1 MTRSLWIINND
12 LWITF
17 AFHIRI
23 VYLGFQPWETD
34 FDHTIVWFKIS
45 KLKKA
50 ALESPKIFFFIFWYF
65 TPTKMYG
72 RNRGL
77 LEVPGT
83 LIIKIV
89 LPMVLWVYKRNST
102 RSILVI
108 DQDGLTLPGPRYYL
122 NAPTNIDAFENNPDA
137 VTRQYRDL
145 IQSVITL
152 LGGRLDNDAVK
163 DILLFERRLAMITIP
178 SYDQRRRSKQYVNKI
193 GKIQDLK
200 KLLPQIDWQQVRK
213 RVACL

>member
-1 MTRSLWIINND
+1 MD
-12 LWITF
+12 
-17 AFHIRI
+17 
-23 VYLGFQPWETD
+23 P
-34 FDHTIVWFKIS
+34 
-45 KLKKA
+45 
-50 ALESPKIFFFIFWYF
+50 
-65 TPTKMYG
+65 
-72 RNRGL
+72 
-77 LEVPGT
+77 
-83 LIIKIV
+83 
-89 LPMVLWVYKRNST
+89 RNST

-152 LGGRLDNDAVK
+152 LGGRLDNNAVK

-178 SYDQRRRSKQYVNKI
+178 SYDPRRRSKKYVNKI

-200 KLLPQIDWQQVRK
+200 KLLPQIDWKQVRTPFTAGLPI
-213 RVACL
+213 RFGHPWFDPFPISN

>member
-1 MTRSLWIINND
+1 MVWCIWLILHD
-12 LWITF
+12 TF
-17 AFHIRI
+17 QTT
-23 VYLGFQPWETD
+23 YLELFE
-34 FDHTIVWFKIS
+34 
-45 KLKKA
+45 
-50 ALESPKIFFFIFWYF
+50 
-65 TPTKMYG
+65 
-72 RNRGL
+72 
-77 LEVPGT
+77 
-83 LIIKIV
+83 
-89 LPMVLWVYKRNST
+89 RNST

-178 SYDQRRRSKQYVNKI
+178 SYDPRRRSKQYVNKI

-200 KLLPQIDWQQVRK
+200 KLLPQIDWQQVWTG
-213 RVACL
+213 RVSQEYDCSNFFSLYQE

>member
-1 MTRSLWIINND
+1 M
-12 LWITF
+12 
-17 AFHIRI
+17 
-23 VYLGFQPWETD
+23 
-34 FDHTIVWFKIS
+34 
-45 KLKKA
+45 
-50 ALESPKIFFFIFWYF
+50 
-65 TPTKMYG
+65 
-72 RNRGL
+72 
-77 LEVPGT
+77 
-83 LIIKIV
+83 
-89 LPMVLWVYKRNST
+89 
-102 RSILVI
+102 VI

-137 VTRQYRDL
+137 VTRQYREL

-213 RVACL
+213 PIAFLQNPTVNYMICSVYIKNC